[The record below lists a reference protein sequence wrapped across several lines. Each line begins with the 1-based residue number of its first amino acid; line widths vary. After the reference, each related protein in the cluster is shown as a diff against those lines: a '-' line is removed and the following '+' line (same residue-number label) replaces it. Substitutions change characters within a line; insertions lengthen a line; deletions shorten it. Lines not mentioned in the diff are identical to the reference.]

1 MAKIVVCVVCGGQSA
16 EHEVSLQSA
25 KNVLGAINR
34 ERFDVLL
41 AGVDKKGVWQY
52 YPDENFL
59 ENGDDPENI
68 RLANSGLKAF
78 PVLSEKG
85 PALMEFQSGLQHHF
99 DLLFPVIHG
108 TNGEDGAIQGLCR
121 MLNVP
126 CVGCEQAAS
135 ANCMDKDLAKRLLD
149 RAGIRVAKWVILHKG
164 EAADYESIIKTLG
177 GFPLFV
183 KPARTGSSVG
193 VTKVVDKDGLANAIS
208 EAFKFDTKLLIEECI
223 IGREIECAVLG
234 NETPKAAVPG
244 EIIPKVTFYDYKAK
258 YIMADGAELQA
269 PAILSQEEVAQVQ
282 KIAVKAYR
290 CDECAGM
297 SRVDFFFTPNGEWIL
312 NEINTI
318 PGFTKISMYPKLW
331 QLSGLSYPQLVE
343 ALIDLALEKPPI
355 IF

>member
-1 MAKIVVCVVCGGQSA
+1 MSKKVVCVVCGGQSA

-25 KNVLGAINR
+25 KNVLAVINR
-34 ERFDVLL
+34 DRFDVLL
-41 AGVDKKGVWQY
+41 AGVDKKGVWHY
-52 YPDENFL
+52 FPAEDFL
-59 ENGDDPENI
+59 ENGDDPANI
-68 RLANSGLKAF
+68 RLSGNGLKAF
-78 PVLSEKG
+78 PVLSDKG

-149 RAGIRVAKWVILHKG
+149 RAGIRVAKWVVLHKG
-164 EAADYESIIKTLG
+164 ESADYESIIESLG
-177 GFPLFV
+177 GLPLFV

-193 VTKVVDKDGLANAIS
+193 VTKVVSKDELKEAIE

-234 NETPKAAVPG
+234 NENPKAAVPG

-258 YIMADGAELQA
+258 YIMANGAELEA
-269 PAILSQEEVAQVQ
+269 PAKLTPDQVAQVQ
-282 KIAVKAYR
+282 NLAVKAYK
-290 CDECAGM
+290 CVECAGM
-297 SRVDFFFTPNGEWIL
+297 SRVDFFFTPKGEWIL

-331 QLSGLSYPQLVE
+331 QLSGLTYPKLVE
-343 ALIDLALEKPPI
+343 KLIDLALEKPPV